1 MSDST
6 LVFSLIAIV
15 AILMA
20 SGRVRFDAIALMV
33 VLVLI
38 VTGVLSVP
46 EALAGFGSAVVI
58 TIAGLLVIG
67 EMLYRTGVARAVGDM
82 ILRRGGKNEI
92 PLLILIMV
100 SAGILGSVMSS
111 TAVVAIFIPIVLR
124 IAAETKIAA
133 SRILIPMSY
142 AALISGMLTLI
153 ATAPN
158 LVVNAELITAG
169 HTGFGFFSFSLI
181 GLAILG
187 VAVIYMVVFGRHLLS
202 SKTVEDSAG
211 PRRSTLEELWLQFR
225 ADDQVDGFVITAES
239 PMEGQRLD
247 ESGLVS
253 GYDVRALSRV
263 RRDRRG
269 QESVKVVSPGTH
281 FRSGDVLVVA
291 GESAELERLF
301 TEQKL
306 GRYAAFWQSQQ
317 RWGWE
322 AGLATAL
329 IHPESGLIGRSV
341 VENEFRTRYGVQVI
355 GLRRGGAA
363 IAGFEHEKLHAGDS
377 LLLYGYWS
385 RIDALSNYNHEFV
398 VMDIPREHDEVVPAY
413 KKAPVAL
420 GILAAMVLLT
430 VLDVVPLVVAVL
442 GAALA
447 AVFTGCLSA
456 AHAYRSIH
464 WSSLVLVAGMMP
476 LGDALQQTGG
486 SAIIVEGLLDVF
498 GDASP
503 TAMLVV
509 IFALTALLSM
519 VLSNTASAVLVA
531 PIAIT
536 AAQTLGVSPYPFAI
550 AVLIAASAAYS
561 TPVASP
567 VVTLVVEP
575 GRYTFMDFVTVG
587 VPLLVLTC
595 LVTVLIAP
603 LLFPF

>member
-6 LVFSLIAIV
+6 LVFSMIGII
-15 AILMA
+15 AILMV
-20 SGRVRFDAIALMV
+20 SGRVRFDAIALIA

-38 VTGVLSVP
+38 VSGVLSIP
-46 EALAGFGSAVVI
+46 EALAGFGSSVVI
-58 TIAGLLVIG
+58 TIAGLLIIG
-67 EMLYRTGVARAVGDM
+67 EMLDRTGVARAVGDM
-82 ILRRGGKNEI
+82 ILRRGGNNETQ
-92 PLLILIMV
+92 LLVLIMV

-111 TAVVAIFIPIVLR
+111 TAIVAIFIPIVLR
-124 IAAETKIAA
+124 IAAETNLAA

-142 AALISGMLTLI
+142 AALISGMMTLI

-158 LVVNAELITAG
+158 LVVNAELISAG
-169 HTGFGFFSFSLI
+169 HSGFRFFSFSLI
-181 GLAILG
+181 GLAILA
-187 VAVIYMVVFGRHLLS
+187 VAVTYMVVFGRRLLS
-202 SKTVEDSAG
+202 SKPAEESAG
-211 PRRSTLEELWLQFR
+211 PRRSTSEELWLQYR
-225 ADDQVDGFVITAES
+225 SNDQVEGFVISANS
-239 PMEGQRLD
+239 PLEGRQLD
-247 ESGLVS
+247 ESGLIP
-253 GYDVRALSRV
+253 GYDVRPLSRV

-269 QESVKVVSPGTH
+269 QESVSVVSPGTH
-281 FRSGDVLVVA
+281 LQHRDVLIVA
-291 GESAELERLF
+291 GEATEFERLS

-306 GRYAAFWQSQQ
+306 RRFRAFWQSMQHW
-317 RWGWE
+317 RWETGM
-322 AGLATAL
+322 AAAL
-329 IHPESGLIGRSV
+329 IHPESGLIGQTV
-341 VENEFRTRYGVQVI
+341 VENQFLSRYGVQVI

-363 IAGFEHEKLHAGDS
+363 IAGFEHEKLQAGDS
-377 LLLYGYWS
+377 LLLHGYWS
-385 RIDALSNYNHEFV
+385 KIDALNNYNHEFV

-413 KKAPVAL
+413 KKAPVAV
-420 GILAAMVLLT
+420 GILAVMVLLT

-486 SAIIVEGLLDVF
+486 SAMIVEELLDVF
-498 GDASP
+498 GEARP
-503 TAMLVV
+503 TVMLVV

-519 VLSNTASAVLVA
+519 VLSNTASAVLAA

-536 AAQTLGVSPYPFAI
+536 AAQSLGVSPYPFAI

-561 TPVASP
+561 TPVSSP

-575 GRYTFMDFVTVG
+575 GRYAFLDFVKVG

-595 LVTVLIAP
+595 LVTILIAP